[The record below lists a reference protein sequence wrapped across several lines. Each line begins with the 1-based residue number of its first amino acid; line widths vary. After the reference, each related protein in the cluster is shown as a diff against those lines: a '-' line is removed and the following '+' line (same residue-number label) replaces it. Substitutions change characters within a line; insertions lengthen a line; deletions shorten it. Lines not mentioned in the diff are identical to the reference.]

1 VSEEE
6 LSVGRRSEPVRLR
19 DPTMTQPTC
28 GRRLPG
34 TRLEAGAPVRQVSG
48 LGRIPRSLEGWT
60 DDPSSEAGAI
70 SGFTLGLKQVCLLDE
85 ASKLL
90 ERVIA
95 ASLEEDLSKVLSGL

>member
-1 VSEEE
+1 MSEEE
-6 LSVGRRSEPVRLR
+6 LSVGRRWEPVKLR

-34 TRLEAGAPVRQVSG
+34 TRLQAGAPVRQASFPVSG
-48 LGRIPRSLEGWT
+48 GLDG
-60 DDPSSEAGAI
+60 DDPSSEAGTI
-70 SGFTLGLKQVCLLDE
+70 SGFILGLKQVCLLDE

-95 ASLEEDLSKVLSGL
+95 ASLEEDLSKVLPGL